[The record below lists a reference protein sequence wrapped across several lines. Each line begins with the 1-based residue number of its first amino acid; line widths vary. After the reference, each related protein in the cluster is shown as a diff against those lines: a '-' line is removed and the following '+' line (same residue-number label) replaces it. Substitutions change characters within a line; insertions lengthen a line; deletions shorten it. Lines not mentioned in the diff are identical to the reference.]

1 MLNVQ
6 NDIKTLIGTIERLK
20 SENRYLKK
28 IIADEIGSKLT
39 EHKSDIQ
46 DVLEQKLESDFFFRS
61 IFDHTPAGI
70 VIFDVENMIILDVN
84 NAFCKLL
91 GYTQEEFLKLHLS
104 DLSEKEVYEAEIE
117 LVKEFSEKGINTHR
131 FEKPYLHKDGHF
143 VWCDLTITKVKF
155 TEYNMEFVI
164 GIAVDI
170 SQQISSEKERELT
183 LAKLADS
190 EERYKLLVENI
201 PDATWI
207 LDRNG
212 HTYYVSPNIYNI
224 TGFTPSEI
232 ITNSKAIWFDRI
244 HPSDKDRVDIEFDAL
259 FDTNKPYIVEYRW
272 LHPNGNYIWINERS
286 VKHTL
291 FNGTRVAVG
300 SYSDITA
307 RKEMEHKQEETQ
319 QLLKELNTDKD
330 TFFNIIAHDL
340 RSPLTGIM
348 MMLKDLADNFDALPT
363 NQIKEYTINLKEAS
377 SALFNLL
384 ENLLQWSMSQTN
396 KLVPRPQYFQI
407 SEVIESSFR
416 LNMENAQR
424 KNIDLNLICEL
435 DFIIYGDIEMIKTIL
450 RNLLSNAIKFT
461 PTNGNVTLNCE
472 SHDDHVIVSVKDT
485 GIGMDKASLENLFKI
500 ANSHARLG
508 TEGEKGTGLGLLL
521 SKEFAS
527 MNGGD
532 IIVESTPD
540 VGSTFTLIL
549 PVIEIN
555 YR

>member
-1 MLNVQ
+1 MINVQ

-46 DVLEQKLESDFFFRS
+46 NVLEQKLESDFFFRS

-104 DLSEKEVYEAEIE
+104 DLSEKEVYEAEVE
-117 LVKEFSEKGINTHR
+117 LVREFSEQGINTHR

-170 SQQISSEKERELT
+170 SQHIASEKEREIT
-183 LAKLADS
+183 LAKLAES
-190 EERYKLLVENI
+190 EDRYKLLVENI

-212 HTYYVSPNIYNI
+212 KTYYVSPNIYNI
-224 TGFTPSEI
+224 TGFTPDEI
-232 ITNSKAIWFDRI
+232 IANSKAIWFDRI
-244 HPSDKDRVDIEFDAL
+244 HPEDKDRIDDEFDAL

-272 LHPNGNYIWINERS
+272 LHPNGNYIWISERS

-291 FNGTRVAVG
+291 FNGTRVAIG

-319 QLLKELNTDKD
+319 QLLKELNADKD

-348 MMLKDLADNFDALPT
+348 MMLKDLADNFDAIPT

-384 ENLLQWSMSQTN
+384 ENLLQWSMSQTK
-396 KLVPRPQYFQI
+396 KLVPRPRYFQI
-407 SEVIESSFR
+407 SEVVESSFR

-424 KNIDLNLICEL
+424 KHINLNHICEC
-435 DFIIYGDIEMIKTIL
+435 DFIIYADIEMIKTIL

-461 PTNGNVTLNCE
+461 PTNGKVTLNCE
-472 SHDDHVIVSVKDT
+472 SHEDHVIVSVNDT
-485 GIGMDKASLENLFKI
+485 GIGMDKATLENLFKI
-500 ANSHARLG
+500 ANSGARLG

-521 SKEFAS
+521 SKEFAY

-540 VGSTFTLIL
+540 VGSTFMLIL
-549 PVIEIN
+549 PVVEN
-555 YR
+555 KYC

>member
-1 MLNVQ
+1 MINVQ

-28 IIADEIGSKLT
+28 IIADEIGGKLT
-39 EHKSDIQ
+39 EKNSDIKNM
-46 DVLEQKLESDFFFRS
+46 LEQKLESDYFFRS

-70 VIFDVENMIILDVN
+70 IILNIEKMTILEVN
-84 NAFCKLL
+84 HAFCQLL
-91 GYTQEEFLKLHLS
+91 GYSEAEFLKLHLS

-117 LVKEFSEKGINTHR
+117 LIIELTKNEISTHR
-131 FEKPYLHKDGHF
+131 FVKPYLHKNGET
-143 VWCDLTITKVKF
+143 VWCDLTITRLQFKEF
-155 TEYNMEFVI
+155 NMEFVI

-183 LAKLADS
+183 LAKLADR
-190 EERYKLLVENI
+190 EEQYKLLVENI

-207 LDRNG
+207 LDRDGNT
-212 HTYYVSPNIYNI
+212 HYVSPNIYNI
-224 TGFTPSEI
+224 TGFSPEEI
-232 ITNSKAIWFDRI
+232 IANSKEIWFNRI
-244 HPSDKDRVDIEFDAL
+244 HHDDRERINKEFDEL
-259 FDTNKPYIVEYRW
+259 FEFNKPYIVEYRW
-272 LHPNGNYIWINERS
+272 LHPNGNYIWISERS

-291 FNGTRVAVG
+291 FNGTRVAIG
-300 SYSDITA
+300 SYSDICS
-307 RKEMEHKQEETQ
+307 RKALEQQQEETQ
-319 QLLKELNTDKD
+319 QLLKELNADKD

-348 MMLKDLADNFDALPT
+348 MMLKDLADNFDTIPT

-384 ENLLQWSMSQTN
+384 ENLLQWSMSQTK
-396 KLVPRPQYFQI
+396 KLVPRPRYFQI
-407 SEVIESSFR
+407 SEVVESSFR

-424 KNIDLNLICEL
+424 KQIDLNHICEC
-435 DFIIYGDIEMIKTIL
+435 DFILYADIEMIKTIL

-461 PTNGNVTLNCE
+461 PTNGKVTLNCVCHE
-472 SHDDHVIVSVKDT
+472 DHVLVSVNDT
-485 GIGMDKASLENLFKI
+485 GIGMDNYTLENLFKI
-500 ANSHARLG
+500 TNSEARLG

-521 SKEFAS
+521 SKEFAH

-540 VGSTFTLIL
+540 IGSTFTLVL
-549 PVIEIN
+549 PVVEN
-555 YR
+555 KYN